1 MNRRKFILGSA
12 AAASCIAVMRGASGS
27 TDGASLEVHVT
38 YTGSGS
44 VDESHKLYVAVWDTL
59 DFMKEG
65 GSALKPLA
73 AARIMSKSGATTFD
87 NLQKSPVYISM
98 AYDASGKWTDPT
110 ADPPSGTS
118 LGVYGK
124 EPGVAAPID
133 LQPGK
138 TTKVFAELDDSYQ
151 KP

>member
-1 MNRRKFILGSA
+1 M
-12 AAASCIAVMRGASGS
+12 
-27 TDGASLEVHVT
+27 
-38 YTGSGS
+38 
-44 VDESHKLYVAVWDTL
+44 YVAVWDTA
-59 DFMKEG
+59 DFVKEG
-65 GSALKPLA
+65 GASLKPIG

-98 AYDASGKWTDPT
+98 AYDTSGKWTDPT

-124 EPGVAAPID
+124 EPGVPAPID
-133 LQPGK
+133 IKPGK
-138 TTKVFAELDDSYQ
+138 TTKVSAELDDSYQ

>member
-1 MNRRKFILGSA
+1 MGST
-12 AAASCIAVMRGASGS
+12 AAASYLAVRGATGS
-27 TDGASLEVHVT
+27 ADGASLEVHVA
-38 YTGSGS
+38 YNGSGN
-44 VDESHKLYVAVWDTL
+44 VDESHKLYVAVWDIP
-59 DFMKEG
+59 DFVKESG
-65 GSALKPLA
+65 AALKPIA
-73 AARIMSKSGATTFD
+73 SARIMSKSGAATFD

-124 EPGVAAPID
+124 EPGVPAPID

-138 TTKVFAELDDSYQ
+138 TTKVFAELDDSFQ